1 MVTPL
6 GVTVAGSWEA
16 LLQGKSGIRRIEKF
30 DPKECRTRIGGA
42 LPAEYEA
49 LERERTPKRLFKQT
63 IRAGRMIRI
72 CAEDALR
79 DSATAD
85 APVDPE
91 RCAVII
97 GTTGASVRSPQDRG
111 GPETERFTVIREM
124 INALPA
130 WISIE
135 NGYQGP
141 SFTVSAACSSG
152 SYAIAM
158 ASDLIRSGS
167 VDLAVAGG
175 VDCLL
180 TENCVKRGNAMHV
193 LSLRNDE
200 PERAVRPFDR
210 KRDGWVLS
218 DGGCAVVLE
227 SWERAT
233 KRNANVYAWVR
244 GHGSISEAQ
253 SLFAAAPDGV
263 GMEETIELALENAG
277 IAKDRVGYVNANG
290 TSTKTN
296 DAHET
301 AALRRVFDKR
311 ADRLLISSQKS
322 MLGHCMGASS
332 ALEFAFTALS
342 LKNGEIPP
350 TINHEFPDPECD
362 LNYVPNVKAQAPD
375 LDIAITNTFSF
386 GGHNC
391 VIVLSREM

>member
-6 GVTVAGSWEA
+6 GVTVTASWGA
-16 LLQGKSGIRRIEKF
+16 LLQGKSGIKRIEKF
-30 DPKECRTRIGGA
+30 DPRECRTQIGGE
-42 LPAEYEA
+42 LPREYEV

-63 IRAGRMIRI
+63 IRAGRMMRI

-79 DSATAD
+79 DSAAEE

-97 GTTGASVRSPQDRG
+97 GTSGTSVRSPHDRG

-135 NGYQGP
+135 HGYKGP
-141 SFTVSAACSSG
+141 SFTVSAACASG
-152 SYAIAM
+152 SYAIA
-158 ASDLIRSGS
+158 AACDLIRSGS
-167 VDLAVAGG
+167 VDLAIAGG

-180 TENCVKRGNAMHV
+180 TENCIKRGNAMHV

-200 PERAVRPFDR
+200 PDRAMRPFDR

-227 SWERAT
+227 SCERAT

-244 GHGSISEAQ
+244 GYASISEAQ
-253 SLFAAAPDGV
+253 SLFAARDGV
-263 GMEETIELALENAG
+263 GMEETIELALENAAV
-277 IAKDRVGYVNANG
+277 AKDRVGYVNANG
-290 TSTKTN
+290 TSTRTN

-311 ADRLLISSQKS
+311 AERLLISSQKS

-332 ALEFAFTALS
+332 ALEFAFTSLS

-350 TINHEFPDPECD
+350 TINYEFPDPECD
-362 LNYVPNVKAQAPD
+362 LNYVPNSKASAPD

-391 VIVLSREM
+391 VVVLSRAN